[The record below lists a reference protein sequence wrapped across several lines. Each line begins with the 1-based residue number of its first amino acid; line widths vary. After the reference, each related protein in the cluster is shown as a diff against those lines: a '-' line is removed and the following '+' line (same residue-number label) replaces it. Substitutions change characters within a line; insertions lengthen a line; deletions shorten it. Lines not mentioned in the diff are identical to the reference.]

1 IVFFTL
7 NFFIRNII
15 LLILIYTF
23 LEAIFLVNSTYIR
36 FKYGAD
42 QFFYVCF
49 FKIFILSFLLGS
61 FFIYDKQIIVS
72 IKNLIMIFSF
82 SNLSIVYYLVKTS
95 FSFSFK
101 RMFVIISNYKSML
114 LFSIGLLPHTLS
126 QWVSSSSDRFF
137 VKLYTNDIELGYY
150 SFSYSL
156 AAIFMIVNSSLAL
169 GIPQLCV
176 KNFIYFNSKKFYSIF
191 FSLVSI
197 LWVLFLIIYI
207 GILYYFSDKY
217 DVKYIFKIG
226 YVILVGMYF
235 LSFYYYYSS
244 FLFYDRASK
253 KLSYITFFVA
263 VLNVS
268 LVVLLTPLFGILG
281 TAFSTLISYL
291 IYVLMSYKH
300 ASVNYTVTNLYA
312 PLSFIV
318 IISVSI
324 FVFLYFFK
332 IGGVSYV

>member
-1 IVFFTL
+1 
-7 NFFIRNII
+7 
-15 LLILIYTF
+15 
-23 LEAIFLVNSTYIR
+23 
-36 FKYGAD
+36 
-42 QFFYVCF
+42 
-49 FKIFILSFLLGS
+49 
-61 FFIYDKQIIVS
+61 
-72 IKNLIMIFSF
+72 
-82 SNLSIVYYLVKTS
+82 
-95 FSFSFK
+95 
-101 RMFVIISNYKSML
+101 
-114 LFSIGLLPHTLS
+114 
-126 QWVSSSSDRFF
+126 
-137 VKLYTNDIELGYY
+137 
-150 SFSYSL
+150 
-156 AAIFMIVNSSLAL
+156 
-169 GIPQLCV
+169 
-176 KNFIYFNSKKFYSIF
+176 
-191 FSLVSI
+191 
-197 LWVLFLIIYI
+197 
-207 GILYYFSDKY
+207 
-217 DVKYIFKIG
+217 
-226 YVILVGMYF
+226 MYF